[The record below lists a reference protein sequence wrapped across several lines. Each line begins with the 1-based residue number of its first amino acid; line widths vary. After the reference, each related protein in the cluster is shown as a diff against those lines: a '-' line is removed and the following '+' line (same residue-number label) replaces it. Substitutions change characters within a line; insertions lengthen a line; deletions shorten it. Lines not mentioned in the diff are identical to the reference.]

1 MRRSMTVS
9 ALIFG
14 LALGACGG
22 EEAME
27 EPPEAQSSQMDVAAG
42 DALECYLARGT
53 QAEAEERPS
62 PLRSTEFSV
71 GGNEGLLCY
80 GAPSARGR
88 DIMSGLLVY
97 GQPERIGANEPT
109 TIHLSGPATVGG
121 VDLEPG
127 SYSLYAIA
135 NEDEWEFFLNS
146 NWERWGIP
154 IDAEVRSTEV
164 GSFTATPEETDEYVE
179 TLQFR
184 WEPMADGTMGNIV
197 LEWENARVPFHVHPG
212 M

>member
-1 MRRSMTVS
+1 MPRSVTVS
-9 ALIFG
+9 ALILG
-14 LALGACGG
+14 LTLGACAG

-27 EPPEAQSSQMDVAAG
+27 EPPEAQASQMDVAAG

-53 QAEAEERPS
+53 LAEAQERPS
-62 PLRSTEFSV
+62 PLRWTEFSV
-71 GGNEGLLCY
+71 GGHEGLLCY

-88 DIMSGLLVY
+88 DIMGGLLVY

-164 GSFTATPEETDEYVE
+164 GSFTATPEETEEYVE

-197 LEWENARVPFHVHPG
+197 LEWENTRVPFHVHPG